1 MRRITKISLVVFAGL
16 SILFSACKYEEGPGI
31 SFRAKRDRISN
42 EWKVTGYA
50 VDGTEDAALKK
61 SFTSAGDS
69 IVLYFV
75 MGRTNFYTFN
85 MDYADGYSSP
95 TKEKVLTMNP
105 KDDRTYRDILAN
117 FDANNV
123 LYKTIKQA
131 GKWSFNDKSRK
142 VSFGANEMN
151 DLSQS
156 ESNPTTA
163 VNADIIMLKND
174 MLKLEFSIAGK
185 KHRITFEP
193 KNDEI
198 YKK

>member
-1 MRRITKISLVVFAGL
+1 
-16 SILFSACKYEEGPGI
+16 
-31 SFRAKRDRISN
+31 
-42 EWKVTGYA
+42 
-50 VDGTEDAALKK
+50 
-61 SFTSAGDS
+61 
-69 IVLYFV
+69 
-75 MGRTNFYTFN
+75 

-151 DLSQS
+151 DISQS